1 MTCPSAERLAAA
13 ATGEDDAILLHVA
26 DCAACQLTFD
36 EQREIRSVIAR
47 SSPVRLSPTQRE
59 SLAAEV
65 MAHADALPA
74 ARRSPLPWIGAG
86 LAAAAAAVLVVALG
100 APGPD
105 RAPAPVHDGSGSNPA
120 PVNDRIT
127 AVPIETEDVP
137 TAEQAGTD
145 PPRTP
150 TSPRVAPRAR
160 AKLGGDGDYS
170 SDGNDDD
177 VVRLRGGSLTVD
189 ALDARP
195 MRVVTGDTAI
205 AVTRG
210 KLRVV
215 ATKGVIKQVSVF
227 AGSAEITIDGRRQV
241 IEAGMVWER
250 DQATQDAEQARAE
263 SLAAFRDGWTALRA
277 GRNADAI
284 VAFDRA
290 TDPTIAEDAVY
301 WAAIAS
307 ERAGDQVDALRRYR
321 DLLARFPQSAR
332 ATDARTAVDRLA
344 P

>member
-1 MTCPSAERLAAA
+1 MSCPSAARLAAA
-13 ATGEDDAILLHVA
+13 ATGEDDAILLHIA
-26 DCAACQLTFD
+26 ECIACQTTFE
-36 EQREIRSVIAR
+36 EQRAIRSAISRIPA
-47 SSPVRLSPTQRE
+47 VRLSPVRRE

-65 MAHADALPA
+65 MARADALPA
-74 ARRSPLPWIGAG
+74 ARRSRWPWLGAS
-86 LAAAAAAVLVVALG
+86 LAAAAAVVVVVAMSS
-100 APGPD
+100 
-105 RAPAPVHDGSGSNPA
+105 REHVTTPAIVGEPSSEPVANRVIATQP
-120 PVNDRIT
+120 
-127 AVPIETEDVP
+127 E
-137 TAEQAGTD
+137 
-145 PPRTP
+145 
-150 TSPRVAPRAR
+150 TSPPLPPATVDRAR
-160 AKLGGDGDYS
+160 AKLDGDGDYS
-170 SDGNDDD
+170 REGNDDD
-177 VVRLRGGSLTVD
+177 VVRLRAGSLTVD

-195 MRVVTGDTAI
+195 VRVVTGDTAI

-227 AGSAEITIDGRRQV
+227 AGSAEVTIDGRRHV

-250 DQATQDAEQARAE
+250 DQATHDAEQARAE